1 MKGLKCFLLVLC
13 GVSMLVAV
21 ATILY
26 HKMYRSMALSF
37 LKPDGEDIFASADW
51 DTNIFENST
60 IYSEVDNPTDM

>member
-37 LKPDGEDIFASADW
+37 LKPDEDIFASVDW
-51 DTNIFENST
+51 DMDTAEKST
-60 IYSEVDNPTDM
+60 SYGEVDNPTDM